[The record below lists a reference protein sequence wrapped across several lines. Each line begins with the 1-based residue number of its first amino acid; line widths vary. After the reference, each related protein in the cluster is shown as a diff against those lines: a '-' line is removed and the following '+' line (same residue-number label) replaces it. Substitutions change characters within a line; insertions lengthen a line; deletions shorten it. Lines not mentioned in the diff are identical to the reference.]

1 MRPALPSAQLLRMAA
16 GRLCLPVPCREL
28 HGGEPHPLAVP
39 GEAVQVA
46 QWWQVPPALILLFC
60 LHERMAAQ
68 PRWYFFHAGGWTSI
82 TGLQQAE
89 SGLLLWARCNA
100 AFLCCFSS
108 LGSDLQGQA
117 WPRRQA
123 RLQTIAGRHL
133 SASQLQESYTAT
145 LRASADETVLVGRND
160 L

>member
-1 MRPALPSAQLLRMAA
+1 MRLALPSAQLLRVAV

-28 HGGEPHPLAVP
+28 RGGEPHPLAVP
-39 GEAVQVA
+39 GEAVQVTL
-46 QWWQVPPALILLFC
+46 WWQVPPALILLFC

-68 PRWYFFHAGGWTSI
+68 PRRCFLHAGGWASI
-82 TGLQQAE
+82 AGLQQAE

-117 WPRRQA
+117 WPQRQA
-123 RLQTIAGRHL
+123 SLQTIAGRHL
-133 SASQLQESYTAT
+133 SASRPQEACTAT
-145 LRASADETVLVGRND
+145 LRASADETVLVGRNH

>member
-1 MRPALPSAQLLRMAA
+1 MRLAPPSAQLLRVAA

-28 HGGEPHPLAVP
+28 RGSEPHPLAVP

-60 LHERMAAQ
+60 LHEPMAAQ
-68 PRWYFFHAGGWTSI
+68 PRQCFCTCRWDSI

-89 SGLLLWARCNA
+89 SGVLLWARCNT

-108 LGSDLQGQA
+108 LGTDLQSQA
-117 WPRRQA
+117 WSRR
-123 RLQTIAGRHL
+123 RVSLQTIAGRHL
-133 SASQLQESYTAT
+133 SASRPQEACMAT